1 VSSGRQRLS
10 FLGSTAL
17 AGVGMTAL
25 TKASGR
31 SVMSQATEACR
42 AAVDDT
48 GLSLA
53 DVDGIISFSFN
64 NDSVSSQAVA
74 TVLGLPA
81 PRYLVDVSLGGQAPA
96 FLIMQA
102 AAAIETGMAKNVLV
116 FRALN
121 GRSGQRVGSTRA
133 PGLAPGFRYP
143 YGLTAYP
150 QFIAMWARRFLIE
163 TGGDGRDLGAVAV
176 AQRAWA
182 ADNPRAIRRTPLTID
197 QYLESPMIADPF
209 RAADCTTEVDGAC
222 AVLVTSRARAADLR
236 HDPVVIQGAAYGTG
250 KRSGLDAGD
259 ALLWPDMTRNYTSI
273 IAGDLWGSAGIAP
286 ADVDMAQ
293 LYDCF
298 SSSVLLAMEGL
309 GLAGRGEAADMIR
322 EGHTLP
328 GGRLPVN
335 TNGGLLA
342 EGYLHGMNTVAEAVY
357 QMQGRAGT
365 RTVEGAESCV
375 VTSGALT
382 DGSALVLTRDK
393 RTAP

>member
-1 VSSGRQRLS
+1 LS

-31 SVMSQATEACR
+31 SVMSLATEACR
-42 AAVDDT
+42 AAVDDA
-48 GLSLA
+48 GLDLA

-74 TVLGLPA
+74 TVLGLPE
-81 PRYLVDVSLGGQAPA
+81 PSYLVDVSLGGQAPA

-102 AAAIETGMAKNVLV
+102 AAAIQTGMAKNVLV

-163 TGGDGRDLGAVAV
+163 TGGDGLDLGAVAV
-176 AQRAWA
+176 AQRTWA
-182 ADNPRAIRRTPLTID
+182 ADNPRAMRRSPLTID

-222 AVLVTSRARAADLR
+222 AVLVTSRTRASDLR

-273 IAGDLWGSAGIAP
+273 IADDLWGSAGITP

-357 QMQGRAGT
+357 QLQGRAGT
-365 RTVEGAESCV
+365 RTVEDAESCV

-393 RTAP
+393 RAAA

>member
-1 VSSGRQRLS
+1 MSRARKRLS
-10 FLGSTAL
+10 FLGTTAL
-17 AGVGMTAL
+17 AGVGMTEL

-31 SVMSQATEACR
+31 SVMSLATEACR
-42 AAVDDT
+42 GAVQDA
-48 GLSLA
+48 GIALS
-53 DVDGIISFSFN
+53 DVDGIVSFSFN

-74 TVLGLPA
+74 TALALPE
-81 PRYLVDVSLGGQAPA
+81 PHYLTDVSLGGQAPS

-102 AAAIETGMAKNVLV
+102 AAAIESGMAENVLV

-133 PGLAPGFRYP
+133 SGLAPSFRYP
-143 YGLTAYP
+143 FGFTAYP

-163 TGGDGRDLGAVAV
+163 TGGDERDLGAVAV

-182 ADNPRAIRRTPLTID
+182 VDNERAIRRAPLSIE

-209 RAADCTTEVDGAC
+209 RDADCTTEADGAC
-222 AVLVTSRARAADLR
+222 AVLVTSRERAADMR
-236 HDPVVIQGAAYGTG
+236 HDPVVIEGAAYGTG

-259 ALLWPDMTRNYTSI
+259 ALLWEDMTRNYTHV
-273 IAGDLWGSAGIAP
+273 IADDLWGSAGMDP
-286 ADVDMAQ
+286 GDVDMAQ
-293 LYDCF
+293 IYDCF

-309 GLAGRGEAADMIR
+309 GLAERGGAAEAIR
-322 EGHTLP
+322 SGLTSP
-328 GGRLPVN
+328 GGALPVN

-357 QMQGRAGT
+357 QLQGRSGV
-365 RTVEGAESCV
+365 RTVEGADTCV

-382 DGSALVLTRDK
+382 DGSALVLSRERK
-393 RTAP
+393 N

>member
-1 VSSGRQRLS
+1 MSATRRLG

-17 AGVGMTAL
+17 AGVGMTEL

-31 SVMSQATEACR
+31 SVMAQAVEACR
-42 AAVDDT
+42 GAADDA
-48 GLSLA
+48 GVPLHE
-53 DVDGIISFSFN
+53 VDGIISFSFN

-74 TVLGLPA
+74 TSLGLPA
-81 PRYLVDVSLGGQAPA
+81 PRYLSDVSLGGQAPA
-96 FLIMQA
+96 FLVMQA
-102 AAAIETGMAKNVLV
+102 AAAVSTGMARNVLV

-133 PGLAPGFRYP
+133 SGLAPTFRYP
-143 YGLTAYP
+143 FGFTAYP

-163 TGGDGRDLGAVAV
+163 TGGDELDLGAVAV
-176 AQRAWA
+176 AQRRWA
-182 ADNPRAIRRTPLTID
+182 VANERAIRRSPLTIE

-209 RAADCTTEVDGAC
+209 RAADCTTEADGAC
-222 AVLVTSRARAADLR
+222 AVLVTSLDQALDLR
-236 HDPVVIQGAAYGTG
+236 HDPVVIEGAAYGTG

-259 ALLWPDMTRNYTSI
+259 ALLWPDMTRNYTSL
-273 IAGDLWGSAGIAP
+273 IADELWGGAGMRP
-286 ADVDMAQ
+286 EEVDMAQ

-322 EGHTLP
+322 AGHTSP

-342 EGYLHGMNTVAEAVY
+342 EGYLHGMNTVAEAVH
-357 QMQGRAGT
+357 QLQGRAGA
-365 RTVEGAESCV
+365 RTVEGAETCV

-382 DGSALVLTRDK
+382 DGSALVLR
-393 RTAP
+393 RERRAA